1 MSVSRSQPV
10 TTMTTDQ
17 CWAAVSRMALGRLVT
32 VIDDEPDIFPV
43 NYVVQQRTILFRTA
57 PGVKLL
63 GVQRNPRV
71 AFEVD
76 DHTVGTGWSVIVRG
90 EAGVVTG
97 DEEVGW
103 AERAQVLPWTTTA
116 KDRFVRI
123 RPSRIDG
130 RLFTFGPL
138 DAGLAEFPV

>member
-97 DEEVGW
+97 TRRWGGPNVPRFSRGPPRQRPLRPYPAEQDRRAVVHLRPVG
-103 AERAQVLPWTTTA
+103 RRV
-116 KDRFVRI
+116 
-123 RPSRIDG
+123 G
-130 RLFTFGPL
+130 
-138 DAGLAEFPV
+138 